1 MYIQAR
7 KYGLG
12 RSILRIMHG
21 VMGLFG
27 LFYHSMLS
35 HNISYEIVLNC
46 YWAITLISR
55 VHVLMG
61 YTDIQGA
68 LYGGIH

>member
-1 MYIQAR
+1 MDLVDLY
-7 KYGLG
+7 LG
-12 RSILRIMHG
+12 SCM
-21 VMGLFG
+21 VSWG